1 MSFESGDKEE
11 INSILIAMREVYAE
25 KKSYDKVHINDL
37 VEKSGVSI
45 GKIYANFRDKDDIA
59 IGLIKKSIYDIFV
72 TFDEETD
79 NEMPPGDKFKVFIS
93 LQLEFLGPD
102 FHLLKELLPGA
113 FLPFSKFS
121 GFLNEI
127 RIKYLDFI
135 SELFLNNIY
144 KTDLIFRNI
153 TLPALTNSFL
163 LFNLSVLQFWE
174 KDKSE
179 GKQST
184 LNFIEKGIKNFM
196 VMSALL

>member
-1 MSFESGDKEE
+1 MSFEAGDKDE
-11 INSILIAMREVYAE
+11 INSIFMALREVYNE
-25 KKSYDKVHINDL
+25 KKSYKQVHINDL
-37 VEKSGVSI
+37 VEKSGVPI
-45 GKIYANFRDKDDIA
+45 GKIYANFTDKDDIVLS
-59 IGLIKKSIYDIFV
+59 LIKKSIYDIFV
-72 TFDEETD
+72 TFDEEVD
-79 NEMPPGDKFKVFIS
+79 PQMPPSDKLKVFVS

-113 FLPFSKFS
+113 LVPFSNFAN
-121 GFLNEI
+121 FLNQA
-127 RIKYLDFI
+127 RTKYLDFI
-135 SELFLNNIY
+135 SELFLNNLH
-144 KTDLIFRNI
+144 KTDMIFRTM

-184 LNFIEKGIKNFM
+184 LNFIENGIKNFM